1 MTAERLK
8 AAMAEAEVLTKT
20 DGVRQKGGKQY
31 LEVKHR
37 ITVFR
42 QHFGL
47 ELGIE
52 TELLHADDTFVRV
65 AARIIGFE
73 GRVIG
78 SGHAEEIRGSTNVN
92 STSPL
97 ENAETSAVGRAL
109 ASIGLHGG
117 EYASLN
123 EIEMARAHKAA
134 LDKKPEPEPGRV
146 RATTE
151 QMREAT
157 KATWPKAEPVPTKT
171 VSKTDDPP
179 FDDSDTREEKDWPS
193 WCATASGEI
202 SELTTVSSLRNWVQN
217 NTPMLTELKQ
227 ERPTLHSD
235 LLTRYTDY
243 FNRAELKSK

>member
-1 MTAERLK
+1 MSAERLT
-8 AAMAEAEVLTKT
+8 AAMQAADDLTKS

-52 TELLHADDTFVRV
+52 TELLHACDKYVRV
-65 AARIIGFE
+65 AAKITDAA

-109 ASIGLHGG
+109 ASLSLHGG

-134 LDKKPEPEPGRV
+134 LDKKPEEN
-146 RATTE
+146 
-151 QMREAT
+151 
-157 KATWPKAEPVPTKT
+157 AEPVPLKT
-171 VSKTDDPP
+171 VSKTNDPP
-179 FDDSDTREEKDWPS
+179 FDASDTREEKDWPS

-235 LLTRYTDY
+235 LLKRYTDY
-243 FNRAELKSK
+243 FNRAELKSQ

>member
-1 MTAERLK
+1 MTAERLT
-8 AAMAEAEVLTKT
+8 AAMQAADDLTKS

-52 TELLHADDTFVRV
+52 TELLHADDKFVRV
-65 AARIIGFE
+65 AAKITDAA

-109 ASIGLHGG
+109 ASLSLHGG

-123 EIEMARAHKAA
+123 EIEMALAHKAA
-134 LDKKPEPEPGRV
+134 LDKKPEENTG
-146 RATTE
+146 
-151 QMREAT
+151 Q
-157 KATWPKAEPVPTKT
+157 VPTKT

-179 FDDSDTREEKDWPS
+179 FDASDTREEKDWPS

-235 LLTRYTDY
+235 LLTRYTDH

>member
-1 MTAERLK
+1 MSADTLA
-8 AAMAEAEVLTKT
+8 AAMQAADDLTKT
-20 DGVRQKGGKQY
+20 DGVNQKGGKKY

-37 ITVFR
+37 VTVFR

-47 ELGIE
+47 ELGIDTQIE
-52 TELLHADDTFVRV
+52 YADEKYVRMS
-65 AARIIGFE
+65 AKITDASGRI
-73 GRVIG
+73 IG

-109 ASIGLHGG
+109 ASLSLHGG

-134 LDKKPEPEPGRV
+134 LDKKP
-146 RATTE
+146 
-151 QMREAT
+151 
-157 KATWPKAEPVPTKT
+157 AENTGQVPLKT
-171 VSKTDDPP
+171 VSNTNDPP

-217 NTPMLTELKQ
+217 NTPILTELKQ

>member
-1 MTAERLK
+1 MSAERLT
-8 AAMAEAEVLTKT
+8 AAMQAADDLTKS

-52 TELLHADDTFVRV
+52 TELLHACDKYVRV
-65 AARIIGFE
+65 AAKITDAA

-109 ASIGLHGG
+109 ASLSLHGG

-123 EIEMARAHKAA
+123 EIEMARSHKDA
-134 LDKKPEPEPGRV
+134 LDKKPEENAG
-146 RATTE
+146 
-151 QMREAT
+151 QL
-157 KATWPKAEPVPTKT
+157 PTKT

-179 FDDSDTREEKDWPS
+179 FDDSDTREEKDWPG

-235 LLTRYTDY
+235 LLKRYTDY
-243 FNRAELKSK
+243 FNRAELKSQ

>member
-1 MTAERLK
+1 MTAERLT
-8 AAMAEAEVLTKT
+8 AAMQAADDLTKS

-52 TELLHADDTFVRV
+52 TELLHADDKFVRV
-65 AARIIGFE
+65 AAKITDAA

-109 ASIGLHGG
+109 ASLSLHGG

-123 EIEMARAHKAA
+123 EIEMALAHKAA
-134 LDKKPEPEPGRV
+134 LDKKPEENTG
-146 RATTE
+146 
-151 QMREAT
+151 Q
-157 KATWPKAEPVPTKT
+157 VPTKT

-179 FDDSDTREEKDWPS
+179 FDASDTREEKDWPS
-193 WCATASGEI
+193 WCATAEDEI
-202 SELTTVSSLRNWVQN
+202 DELTTVSSLRNWVAN
-217 NTPMLTELKQ
+217 NKPILDELEKAL
-227 ERPTLHSD
+227 PTLWAS
-235 LLTRYTDY
+235 LFDY
-243 FNRAELKSK
+243 YGKHFKFIELKSQ